1 MYIGNAGFQKVPPQS
16 IYIPPSL
23 LLETASRSNPN
34 HITMVSEAFIR
45 AEFAPWETE
54 NPIPFF
60 EKLPDNVSWTV
71 SGSFNQLAGHYDNKN
86 EVLAVFG
93 RLMSNFAKPPTCK
106 ITNVLPSGDYAVV
119 EMTTHGVSNGGKNYD
134 QMLCWVCRYEGDTCV
149 KVTIYVD
156 TAAEIRL
163 FEESSSS

>member
-1 MYIGNAGFQKVPPQS
+1 
-16 IYIPPSL
+16 
-23 LLETASRSNPN
+23 
-34 HITMVSEAFIR
+34 MVTEAFIR
-45 AEFAPWETE
+45 DEFAPWETD

-71 SGSFNQLAGHYDNKN
+71 NGQFNPLAGHYNKN

-93 RLMSNFAKPPTCK
+93 RLMSNFSKPPTLK

-119 EMTTHGVSNGGKNYD
+119 EMTSHGVSTGGKVYD
-134 QMLCWVCRYEGDTCV
+134 QVMCWVCRYEGDTCV
-149 KVTIYVD
+149 MVRIYVD

-163 FEESSSS
+163 FEES